1 MHVPAVLRAMLP
13 PQALALR
20 KLQRAYDL
28 GLITP
33 VDLAT
38 HQMDSP
44 ASWWADRVHVASSK
58 SAHVAY
64 HHSGLE
70 HMTLQVLLN
79 TMCAGQP
86 A

>member
-1 MHVPAVLRAMLP
+1 MRR

-20 KLQRAYDL
+20 KLQRAYDM

-44 ASWWADRVHVASSK
+44 ASWWADGLHVASSNY
-58 SAHVAY
+58 AHVSY
-64 HHSGLE
+64 DHSGLE
-70 HMTLQVLLN
+70 LMTLQVLLN
-79 TMCAGQP
+79 TMCAGQHT
-86 A
+86 